1 MKLFMTTG
9 TLLWRE
15 IVQFLRQ
22 RNRVIGALLQPLLF
36 WVLIGAGLNH
46 SFRPG
51 GASDV
56 TYGAY
61 FFPGILLMILLFTSI
76 FSTISIIEDRNS
88 GFLQGVLVAPV
99 PRSGIVLGKI
109 LGGTVLG
116 MMQALL
122 FLALILTPM
131 VDLQLSALN
140 FVKLLGHMT
149 LIGVML
155 TALGTFIAWGMESS
169 QGYHAIMSVFL
180 FPLWIFSGAAFPV
193 EGTPTW
199 LHTLMVANPL
209 THGLYGMRNCFTGGG
224 ESPTSMLSLGYVVL
238 CAVVLFAL
246 SVRLVRRK
254 S

>member
-1 MKLFMTTG
+1 MKLLMTSG
-9 TLLWRE
+9 TLFWRE

-22 RNRVIGALLQPLLF
+22 RNRVVGALLQPLLF
-36 WVLIGAGLNH
+36 WVLIGAGLDH

-51 GASDV
+51 GSSDV
-56 TYGAY
+56 TYAAY

-99 PRSGIVLGKI
+99 PRTGIVLGKV
-109 LGGTVLG
+109 LGGTALG

-131 VDLQLSALN
+131 VDLNLTALG
-140 FVKLLGHMT
+140 FLKLCAHMT
-149 LIGVML
+149 LIGFML
-155 TALGTFIAWGMESS
+155 TALGTLIAWGMESS

-180 FPLWIFSGAAFPV
+180 FPLWIFSGSAFPV
-193 EGTPTW
+193 EGTPSW
-199 LHTLMVANPL
+199 LYGLMVANPL
-209 THGLYGMRNCFTGGG
+209 THGLYGMRNCFEGSG
-224 ESPTSMLSLGYVVL
+224 EAPASALGLGYVVL
-238 CAVVLFAL
+238 CAAVVFVL
-246 SVRLVRRK
+246 SVGLVRRK

>member
-1 MKLFMTTG
+1 MNLMMTSG

-36 WVLIGAGLNH
+36 WVLIGAGLDH

-51 GASDV
+51 GSTEV

-99 PRSGIVLGKI
+99 PRAGIVLGKV
-109 LGGTVLG
+109 LGGTALG
-116 MMQALL
+116 MLQALL
-122 FLALILTPM
+122 FLALIITPM
-131 VDLQLSALN
+131 VDLQLTAIG
-140 FVKLLGHMT
+140 FVKLVVHMT
-149 LIGVML
+149 LIGFML
-155 TALGTFIAWGMESS
+155 TGLGTVIAWGMDSS

-199 LHTLMVANPL
+199 LHGLMVANPL
-209 THGLYGMRNCFTGGG
+209 THGLYGMRNCFEGGG
-224 ESPTSMLSLGYVVL
+224 EAPASAGSLIYVVV
-238 CAVVLFAL
+238 CAVLLFVIA
-246 SVRLVRRK
+246 VRLVRKK